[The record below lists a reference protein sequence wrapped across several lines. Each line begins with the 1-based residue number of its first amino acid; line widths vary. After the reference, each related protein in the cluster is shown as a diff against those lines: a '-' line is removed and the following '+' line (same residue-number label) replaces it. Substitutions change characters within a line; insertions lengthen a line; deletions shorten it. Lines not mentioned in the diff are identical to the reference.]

1 MKAMLAAVSALI
13 CLAGNVQAEALHACD
28 LSVDVIDKDP
38 NPTNVRA
45 TPGGKVIAALKLS
58 SDPNAPDDDIT
69 AHIVGQSGDWFL
81 IDRANEVGDDEKTL
95 FRGKGYLHRSVL
107 GAYGL
112 ENGFPLWSEPDEKS
126 PMVAKWTSGDQDNL
140 LFLGCSGHFA
150 KVRIKEG
157 TGWTENLCLNG
168 RTTCP

>member
-1 MKAMLAAVSALI
+1 MKAMFAAVSALI
-13 CLAGNVQAEALHACD
+13 CLAGNVQAAALQACD

-45 TPGGKVIAALKLS
+45 TPGGKVIATLKMS
-58 SDPNAPDDDIT
+58 SDPQTDDDIE
-69 AHIVGQSGDWFL
+69 AHLVGQSGDWFL
-81 IDRANEVGDDEKTL
+81 IDRAMEVGDDEKTI
-95 FRGKGYLHRSVL
+95 FHGKGYLHRSVL

-112 ENGFPLWSEPDEKS
+112 QNGFPLWSDHDEKS
-126 PMVAKWTSGDQDNL
+126 PMVAKWTSGEQDNL
-140 LFLGCSGHFA
+140 IFLDCWGHFA

-157 TGWTENLCLNG
+157 TGWTKSLCLNG